1 MSSLS
6 KFFTDDHRAC
16 DEHWAQV
23 ESAADSG
30 DDAAVGSFFKSF
42 DLSMRRHLAWEEG
55 ILFPA
60 FEQASGMRGGP
71 TMVMRYEHT
80 QMRAMLDQMK
90 AAIEAGD
97 PELLVDLG
105 DTLLMLIQQ
114 HNAKE
119 EQMLYPMA
127 EGVLGDQWTGLKEQI
142 QPAAL

>member
-1 MSSLS
+1 MSGLT

-16 DEHWAQV
+16 DEDWALV

-30 DDAAVGSFFKSF
+30 DMAAATAAFTHF
-42 DLSMRRHLAWEEG
+42 DTVMRRHLGWEEEVM
-55 ILFPA
+55 FPA

-71 TMVMRYEHT
+71 TMVMRHEHT

-90 AAIEAGD
+90 AALDAGD
-97 PELLVDLG
+97 AELMVDQG

-127 EGVLGDQWTGLKEQI
+127 EGVLGGQWE
-142 QPAAL
+142 ALRSQFV